1 MVTVCRGGADVTL
14 WMMRLEPPMEV
25 MVGTVS
31 TLTARRTRS
40 QFSHEEATPAIKTVC
55 VC

>member
-1 MVTVCRGGADVTL
+1 MGAGCTIVTVCRGGADVTL

-31 TLTARRTRS
+31 TLTVRRAELVRS
-40 QFSHEEATPAIKTVC
+40 QGGTNGH
-55 VC
+55 